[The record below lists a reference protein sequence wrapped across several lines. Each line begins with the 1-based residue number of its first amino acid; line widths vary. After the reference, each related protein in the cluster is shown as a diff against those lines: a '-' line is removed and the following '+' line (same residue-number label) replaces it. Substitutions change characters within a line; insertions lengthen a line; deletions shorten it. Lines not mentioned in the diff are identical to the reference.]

1 MPECPLHLV
10 LLVGFC
16 AASILLPGSN
26 LALYHLQPSFAV
38 PPIELRF
45 SLLAVFGPLYAAG
58 GPMALVQGSIRK
70 SPLKGSDVVL
80 G

>member
-1 MPECPLHLV
+1 MPKCPLYLA

-16 AASILLPGSN
+16 AVSILLPGSN
-26 LALYHLQPSFAV
+26 LALYYLQPSFAV
-38 PPIELRF
+38 PPTELRF

-58 GPMALVQGSIRK
+58 GPMALVQGSVGK
-70 SPLKGSDVVL
+70 SPLKGFDVVL